1 MSAVSLPCAPQ
12 AVHLVF
18 GWRSMLALAGY
29 LVMQVGLWKA
39 ENKWD
44 EEGSAAYL
52 KAAGKKSDDTPETLE
67 GMLMGDVTIPAD
79 ELKAAFPVPCGGS
92 SSAGGSGASA
102 TCSLWTA
109 RRTLSDQF
117 RHRGVMNR
125 LGKKKKVLSLLVL
138 AGWITL
144 GVMSAL
150 DVLEQLDLY
159 YAARGQR

>member
-109 RRTLSDQF
+109 RRTLPRPISASWRYEQAWEEKEGAFALVPRWVDHAR
-117 RHRGVMNR
+117 RHV
-125 LGKKKKVLSLLVL
+125 SP
-138 AGWITL
+138 
-144 GVMSAL
+144 
-150 DVLEQLDLY
+150 
-159 YAARGQR
+159 